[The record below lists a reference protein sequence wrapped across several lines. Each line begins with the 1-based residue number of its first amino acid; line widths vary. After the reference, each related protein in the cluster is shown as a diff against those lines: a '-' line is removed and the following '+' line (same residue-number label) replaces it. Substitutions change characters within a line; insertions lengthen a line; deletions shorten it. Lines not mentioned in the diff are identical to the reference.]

1 MGLLVKVP
9 FRSLLQGKNNA
20 PVKRVVSLPISQ
32 NTITLQRE
40 DKIMTAVIQN
50 SETFIASLM
59 PDSDKKMVRIAGVS
73 LLVAILLCFWAAAYE
88 VIIDDSIFVD
98 TPTTEIQATMN
109 IIDKKEEKKPDKKP
123 KPQEKIHRKRSG
135 GGGKTVGRGNPRA
148 PLNRGVIH
156 ALEAQTANASAAAY
170 DLIKQSFA
178 KDIDK
183 VLKNTNGL
191 QVTGKTKIGEVRG
204 KVSDGFNQG
213 MFAGGSGGIGD
224 DISNLIGGSAGA
236 ISTRSMGNAKAPRE
250 NEIEWG
256 SGPASRSA
264 TDIMKV
270 VRQRTPGLRH
280 VYNKYLKKKPGFQG
294 KVTLKFTIAP
304 GGEIISIVLVS
315 STTGY
320 SEFDGEIKNTVG
332 RWRFSKVKSGNTTV
346 TIPFTFTE

>member
-1 MGLLVKVP
+1 
-9 FRSLLQGKNNA
+9 
-20 PVKRVVSLPISQ
+20 
-32 NTITLQRE
+32 
-40 DKIMTAVIQN
+40 MTAVIQN
-50 SETFIASLM
+50 PETFIASLM

-123 KPQEKIHRKRSG
+123 NPQEKIHRKRSG

-304 GGEIISIVLVS
+304 GGEIISIALVS

-320 SEFDGEIKNTVG
+320 GEFDGEIKNTVG

>member
-1 MGLLVKVP
+1 
-9 FRSLLQGKNNA
+9 
-20 PVKRVVSLPISQ
+20 
-32 NTITLQRE
+32 
-40 DKIMTAVIQN
+40 MTAVIQTPE
-50 SETFIASLM
+50 SFIASLL

-88 VIIDDSIFVD
+88 VVINDSIFVD
-98 TPTTEIQATMN
+98 TPTTEITATMN

-123 KPQEKIHRKRSG
+123 ERKPKNIYRKKPGSS
-135 GGGKTVGRGNPRA
+135 GKTVGRGNPRA
-148 PLNRGVIH
+148 PIRRSVLH
-156 ALEAQTANASAAAY
+156 MLESQTANASADVY
-170 DLIKQSFA
+170 KLVNQQFA

-183 VLKNTNGL
+183 VIKNSNGL

-204 KVSDGFNQG
+204 KISDGFNQG
-213 MFAGGSGGIGD
+213 MFAGGSGGIGN
-224 DISNLIGGSAGA
+224 DITNLMGGPAGA
-236 ISTRSMGNAKAPRE
+236 ISTQSMGNIKAPKE

-280 VYNKYLKKKPGFQG
+280 VYNKYLKKMPGFQG

-304 GGEIISIVLVS
+304 GGEIISIALAS

-320 SEFDGEIKNTVG
+320 SEFDNEIKNTVG
-332 RWRFSKVKSGNTTV
+332 RWKFSKVKSGNTTV

>member
-1 MGLLVKVP
+1 MTM
-9 FRSLLQGKNNA
+9 
-20 PVKRVVSLPISQ
+20 
-32 NTITLQRE
+32 TIQTS
-40 DKIMTAVIQN
+40 D
-50 SETFIASLM
+50 TFIASLL

-73 LLVAILLCFWAAAYE
+73 LLVAIILCFWATTYE
-88 VIIDDSIFVD
+88 VIIDDSLFVD
-98 TPTTEIQATMN
+98 TPTTEIEATMN
-109 IIDKKEEKKPDKKP
+109 LIDKKEEKKPDKKP
-123 KPQEKIHRKRSG
+123 EHKPKDIQRKRPGDSG
-135 GGGKTVGRGNPRA
+135 KPKGKGNPRA

-156 ALEAQTANASAAAY
+156 ALESQTANASAEAY

-204 KVSDGFNQG
+204 KVNGGFNEG
-213 MFAGGSGGIGD
+213 LFAGGSGGIGN
-224 DISNLIGGSAGA
+224 DISSLIGGPVGA
-236 ISTRSMGNAKAPRE
+236 ISTKSMGNAKAPGE

-304 GGEIISIVLVS
+304 GGEIISIALVS

-320 SEFDGEIKNTVG
+320 GEFDSEIKNSVG
-332 RWRFSKVKSGNTTV
+332 RWKFSKVKSGNTTV
-346 TIPFTFTE
+346 TIPFTFSE

>member
-1 MGLLVKVP
+1 
-9 FRSLLQGKNNA
+9 
-20 PVKRVVSLPISQ
+20 
-32 NTITLQRE
+32 
-40 DKIMTAVIQN
+40 MTAVIQTPE
-50 SETFIASLM
+50 SFIASLL

-88 VIIDDSIFVD
+88 VVINDSIFVD

-123 KPQEKIHRKRSG
+123 ERKPQDIQRKKPG
-135 GGGKTVGRGNPRA
+135 TGGKPVGRGNPRA

-204 KVSDGFNQG
+204 KISDGFNQG

-224 DISNLIGGSAGA
+224 DISNLVSGSAGA
-236 ISTRSMGNAKAPRE
+236 ISTKAMGNIKAPKE
-250 NEIEWG
+250 TDIEWG

-280 VYNKYLKKKPGFQG
+280 VYNKYLKKMPGFQG

-304 GGEIISIVLVS
+304 GGEIISIALAS

-320 SEFDGEIKNTVG
+320 GEFDNEIKNTVG
-332 RWRFSKVKSGNTTV
+332 RWKFSKVKSGNTTV

>member
-1 MGLLVKVP
+1 
-9 FRSLLQGKNNA
+9 
-20 PVKRVVSLPISQ
+20 
-32 NTITLQRE
+32 
-40 DKIMTAVIQN
+40 MTAVIQTPE
-50 SETFIASLM
+50 SFIASLL
-59 PDSDKKMVRIAGVS
+59 PDSDKKMMRIAGVS
-73 LLVAILLCFWAAAYE
+73 CLVAILLCFWAAAYE
-88 VIIDDSIFVD
+88 VVINDSIFVD
-98 TPTTEIQATMN
+98 TPTTEITATMN

-123 KPQEKIHRKRSG
+123 DRKPQDIQSKRPG
-135 GGGKTVGRGNPRA
+135 TGGKPVGQGKPRT

-170 DLIKQSFA
+170 DLIKQNFA

-224 DISNLIGGSAGA
+224 DISNLISGSAGA
-236 ISTRSMGNAKAPRE
+236 ISTKAMGNIKAPKDTD
-250 NEIEWG
+250 IEWG

-280 VYNKYLKKKPGFQG
+280 VYNKYLKKMPGFQG

-304 GGEIISIVLVS
+304 GGEIISIAQAS

-320 SEFDGEIKNTVG
+320 SEFDNEIKNTVG
-332 RWRFSKVKSGNTTV
+332 RWKFSKVKSGNTTV

>member
-1 MGLLVKVP
+1 MTM
-9 FRSLLQGKNNA
+9 
-20 PVKRVVSLPISQ
+20 
-32 NTITLQRE
+32 TIQTS
-40 DKIMTAVIQN
+40 D
-50 SETFIASLM
+50 TFIASLM
-59 PDSDKKMVRIAGVS
+59 PDSDKKMMRVAGVS
-73 LLVAILLCFWAAAYE
+73 LLVAILLCFWATTYE
-88 VIIDDSIFVD
+88 VIIDDSLFVD
-98 TPTTEIQATMN
+98 TPTTEIEATMN

-123 KPQEKIHRKRSG
+123 EPKPKNIQRKRPG
-135 GGGKTVGRGNPRA
+135 GGGKPVGKGNPRA
-148 PLNRGVIH
+148 PLNRGVIR

-204 KVSDGFNQG
+204 KVNGGFNEG
-213 MFAGGSGGIGD
+213 LFAGGSGGIGN
-224 DISNLIGGSAGA
+224 DISSLIGGPVGA
-236 ISTRSMGNAKAPRE
+236 ISTKSMGNAKAPGE

-304 GGEIISIVLVS
+304 GGEIISIALVS

-320 SEFDGEIKNTVG
+320 GEFDSEIKNSVG
-332 RWRFSKVKSGNTTV
+332 RWKFSKVKSGNTTV
-346 TIPFTFTE
+346 TIPFTFSE

>member
-1 MGLLVKVP
+1 MKTKTPNQDALV
-9 FRSLLQGKNNA
+9 
-20 PVKRVVSLPISQ
+20 
-32 NTITLQRE
+32 
-40 DKIMTAVIQN
+40 
-50 SETFIASLM
+50 ASLM

-73 LLVAILLCFWAAAYE
+73 LLVAIVLCFWAAAYE
-88 VIIDDSIFVD
+88 VVVDDFFIEPTN
-98 TPTTEIQATMN
+98 TPEIKATMN
-109 IIDKKEEKKPDKKP
+109 IIDKKEEKRVDKKP
-123 KPQEKIHRKRSG
+123 EHKPRATPRRSPG
-135 GGGKTVGRGNPRA
+135 EGGKPIGKGNPRA

-170 DLIKQSFA
+170 DLLTQKFS

-204 KVSDGFNQG
+204 KVDGGFNQG
-213 MFAGGSGGIGD
+213 MFAGGSGGIGN
-224 DISNLIGGSAGA
+224 DISNLIGGPAGA
-236 ISTRSMGNAKAPRE
+236 ISTKAMGNIKPPKD

-264 TDIMKV
+264 ADIMKV

-280 VYNKYLKKKPGFQG
+280 VYNKHLKKVPGFQG

-304 GGEIISIVLVS
+304 GGEIISIATVS
-315 STTGY
+315 STTGN
-320 SEFDGEIKNTVG
+320 SEFDNEIKNTVG
-332 RWRFSKVKSGNTTV
+332 RWKFSKVKSGNTTV

>member
-1 MGLLVKVP
+1 MTTKTPNQDALV
-9 FRSLLQGKNNA
+9 
-20 PVKRVVSLPISQ
+20 
-32 NTITLQRE
+32 
-40 DKIMTAVIQN
+40 
-50 SETFIASLM
+50 ASLM

-73 LLVAILLCFWAAAYE
+73 LFVAILLCFWATTYE
-88 VIIDDSIFVD
+88 VLIDDSIFVD
-98 TPTTEIQATMN
+98 SPTTEIQATMN

-123 KPQEKIHRKRSG
+123 EHKPKEIQRKRPG
-135 GGGKTVGRGNPRA
+135 GGGKPSGRGNPRA
-148 PLNRGVIH
+148 PIRRSVLH
-156 ALEAQTANASAAAY
+156 MLESQTANASADVY
-170 DLIKQSFA
+170 KLVNQQFA

-183 VLKNTNGL
+183 VIKNSNGL

-213 MFAGGSGGIGD
+213 MFAGGSGGIGN
-224 DISNLIGGSAGA
+224 DIGNLIGGAAGA
-236 ISTRSMGNAKAPRE
+236 ISTKAMGNIKTPKE

-264 TDIMKV
+264 ADIMKV

-280 VYNKYLKKKPGFQG
+280 VYNKHLKKVPGFQG

-304 GGEIISIVLVS
+304 GGEIISIALVS

-320 SEFDGEIKNTVG
+320 SEFDNEIKSSVG
-332 RWRFSKVKSGNTTV
+332 RWKFSKVKSGNTTV

>member
-1 MGLLVKVP
+1 
-9 FRSLLQGKNNA
+9 
-20 PVKRVVSLPISQ
+20 
-32 NTITLQRE
+32 
-40 DKIMTAVIQN
+40 MTAVIQN
-50 SETFIASLM
+50 PETFIASLM

-148 PLNRGVIH
+148 PIRRSVLH
-156 ALEAQTANASAAAY
+156 MLESQTANASADVY
-170 DLIKQSFA
+170 KLVNQQFA

-183 VLKNTNGL
+183 VIKNSNGL

-213 MFAGGSGGIGD
+213 MFAGGSGGIGN
-224 DISNLIGGSAGA
+224 DISNLIGGPAGA
-236 ISTRSMGNAKAPRE
+236 ISTQAMGNIKAPKE

-256 SGPASRSA
+256 SGPAARSA

-280 VYNKYLKKKPGFQG
+280 VYNKYLKKRAGFQG
-294 KVTLKFTIAP
+294 KVTLRFTIAP
-304 GGEIISIVLVS
+304 GGEIISIALVS

-320 SEFDGEIKNTVG
+320 SEFDNEIKNTVG
-332 RWRFSKVKSGNTTV
+332 RWKFSKVKSGNTTV

>member
-1 MGLLVKVP
+1 MT
-9 FRSLLQGKNNA
+9 
-20 PVKRVVSLPISQ
+20 
-32 NTITLQRE
+32 TI
-40 DKIMTAVIQN
+40 IQTP
-50 SETFIASLM
+50 EAFIASLL
-59 PDSDKKMVRIAGVS
+59 PDSDKKMMRIAGVS
-73 LLVAILLCFWAAAYE
+73 LLVAIALCFWAAAYE

-98 TPTTEIQATMN
+98 TPTTEITATMN

-123 KPQEKIHRKRSG
+123 EHKPKNIQSKRPGSSG
-135 GGGKTVGRGNPRA
+135 KPTGRGNPRA
-148 PLNRGVIH
+148 PIRRSVLYM
-156 ALEAQTANASAAAY
+156 LESQTANASADVY
-170 DLIKQSFA
+170 KLVNQQFA

-183 VLKNTNGL
+183 VIKNSNGL

-224 DISNLIGGSAGA
+224 DITNLISGSGGA
-236 ISTRSMGNAKAPRE
+236 ISTKAIGNMKTPQE
-250 NEIEWG
+250 TDIEWG
-256 SGPASRSA
+256 SGPSSRSA

-280 VYNKYLKKKPGFQG
+280 VYNKHLKKMPGFQG

-304 GGEIISIVLVS
+304 GGEIISIALVS

-320 SEFDGEIKNTVG
+320 SEFDNEIKTTVG
-332 RWRFSKVKSGNTTV
+332 RWKFSKVKSGNTTV

>member
-1 MGLLVKVP
+1 
-9 FRSLLQGKNNA
+9 
-20 PVKRVVSLPISQ
+20 
-32 NTITLQRE
+32 
-40 DKIMTAVIQN
+40 MTAVIQTP
-50 SETFIASLM
+50 ETFIASLM

-73 LLVAILLCFWAAAYE
+73 LLVAILLCFWATTYE
-88 VIIDDSIFVD
+88 VLIDDSIFVD
-98 TPTTEIQATMN
+98 TPTTEMQATMN

-123 KPQEKIHRKRSG
+123 DRKPQDIQRKRPGSG
-135 GGGKTVGRGNPRA
+135 GKPVGRGNPRA

-204 KVSDGFNQG
+204 KVDGGFNQG

-224 DISNLIGGSAGA
+224 DISNLIGGSSGA
-236 ISTRSMGNAKAPRE
+236 ISTKSMGNIKAPKE

-256 SGPASRSA
+256 AGPASRSA
-264 TDIMKV
+264 ADIMKV

-304 GGEIISIVLVS
+304 GGEIISMSLVS
-315 STTGY
+315 STTDY
-320 SEFDGEIKNTVG
+320 SEFDNEIKKSVG
-332 RWRFSKVKSGNTTV
+332 RWTFSKVKSGNTTV
-346 TIPFTFTE
+346 TIPFTFSE

>member
-1 MGLLVKVP
+1 
-9 FRSLLQGKNNA
+9 
-20 PVKRVVSLPISQ
+20 
-32 NTITLQRE
+32 
-40 DKIMTAVIQN
+40 MTAVIQTPE
-50 SETFIASLM
+50 SFIASLL

-88 VIIDDSIFVD
+88 VVINDSIFVD
-98 TPTTEIQATMN
+98 TPTTEITATMN

-123 KPQEKIHRKRSG
+123 VRKPKNIYRKKPGNS
-135 GGGKTVGRGNPRA
+135 GKTVGRGNPRA
-148 PLNRGVIH
+148 PIRRSVLH
-156 ALEAQTANASAAAY
+156 MLESQTANASADVY
-170 DLIKQSFA
+170 KLVNQQFA

-183 VLKNTNGL
+183 VIKNSNGL
-191 QVTGKTKIGEVRG
+191 QVTGKTKIGEIRG
-204 KVSDGFNQG
+204 KISDGFNQG
-213 MFAGGSGGIGD
+213 MFAGGSGGISN
-224 DISNLIGGSAGA
+224 DITNLMGGPAGA
-236 ISTRSMGNAKAPRE
+236 ISTQSMGNIKAPKE

-280 VYNKYLKKKPGFQG
+280 VYNKYLKKMPGFQG

-304 GGEIISIVLVS
+304 GGEIISIALAS

-320 SEFDGEIKNTVG
+320 SEFDNEIKNTVG
-332 RWRFSKVKSGNTTV
+332 RWKFSKVKSGNTTV